1 MRKICIVVGHG
12 RSRSGGYDSGA
23 VSPDGSRH
31 EFRIAREIAK
41 YASQSLGCEL
51 MNYGG
56 ELYLTDR
63 IKAINVADY
72 DFIAEIHLNAG
83 GGTRTETYYYHGSPT
98 GARAA
103 KAICAEISNEFSIP
117 NRGAKVRLGKGG
129 RDYFGI
135 IRDTKPTA
143 VLVETVFIDR
153 AGDLEKV
160 ATDDGQRR
168 CGEAIARGIAKALGV
183 ENKGFAVRVVCPSL
197 NIRGGAGMAHAPTGY
212 LRYGDEVR
220 ISETDETGKWGRL
233 ADGRGWI
240 SLGEKYIRRV

>member
-23 VSPDGSRH
+23 VSRDGRYH
-31 EFRIAREIAK
+31 EFKIAREIAK

-63 IKAINVADY
+63 IKAINAADY

-83 GGTRTETYYYHGSPT
+83 GGTGTETYYYHGSPT
-98 GARAA
+98 GERAA
-103 KAICAEISNEFSIP
+103 AAISAEIADEFSVP
-117 NRGAKVRLGKGG
+117 NRGAKIRLGKGG
-129 RDYFGI
+129 RDYFAI
-135 IRDTKPTA
+135 VRDTKPTA
-143 VLVETVFIDR
+143 VLVETLFIDR
-153 AGDLEKV
+153 ESDLGKLRD
-160 ATDDGQRR
+160 ADGQRR
-168 CGEAIARGIAKALGV
+168 CGEAIARGIAKALGLSDT
-183 ENKGFAVRVVCPSL
+183 GFTVRVVCPSL
-197 NIRGGAGMAHAPTGY
+197 NIRGGSSTAYRPTGY
-212 LRYGDEVR
+212 LRYGDEMK
-220 ISETDETGKWGRL
+220 IIETDKTGKWGRL